1 MCDMNRFITVEKADE
16 HIRSSLPDFGVET
29 VPVTDIAGRILRQT
43 IHAERDLPPFDRVMM
58 DGIAIRHESWS
69 RGTREFVREGIAAA
83 GGEPMALQS
92 DTGCVEVMTGAVMP
106 AGTDCVVPVERIE
119 NTDGAARVDA
129 DYVPEPDQFIH
140 PRGSDQQSGAVLLQ
154 PGLRLGGPE
163 AAVAAAAG
171 LSGIQVARLPTIGV
185 VSVGDELVEP
195 GEPIEPHQVRR
206 SNDFGIEVAIRAR
219 HAGNVTR
226 LFVKDDRDAMT
237 DRIGACLEACDALV
251 LSGGVSMGK
260 YDFVPA
266 VLEALGI
273 ELIFHKVSQRPGRP
287 MWFGRS
293 AEGKPVFALP
303 GNPVSAAVCL
313 SRYVLPSVE
322 HAMGLTATSPRWISL
337 SRDVTFEPD
346 LTFFLPVRV
355 SSSDD
360 GVLSGL
366 PARPNTSGDFS
377 SLAGTDGFV
386 ELPRGRDRFRAGY
399 AAQLWPW

>member
-1 MCDMNRFITVEKADE
+1 
-16 HIRSSLPDFGVET
+16 
-29 VPVTDIAGRILRQT
+29 
-43 IHAERDLPPFDRVMM
+43 
-58 DGIAIRHESWS
+58 
-69 RGTREFVREGIAAA
+69 
-83 GGEPMALQS
+83 
-92 DTGCVEVMTGAVMP
+92 
-106 AGTDCVVPVERIE
+106 
-119 NTDGAARVDA
+119 
-129 DYVPEPDQFIH
+129 
-140 PRGSDQQSGAVLLQ
+140 
-154 PGLRLGGPE
+154 
-163 AAVAAAAG
+163 
-171 LSGIQVARLPTIGV
+171 
-185 VSVGDELVEP
+185 
-195 GEPIEPHQVRR
+195 QVRR

-219 HAGNVTR
+219 RAGNVTR

-237 DRIGACLEACDALV
+237 DRIGACLAACDALV

-266 VLEALGI
+266 VLEDLGI

-366 PARPNTSGDFS
+366 PARPNTSGDFA

-399 AAQLWPW
+399 AARLWPW

>member
-1 MCDMNRFITVEKADE
+1 MNRFITVEKADG
-16 HIRSSLPDFGVET
+16 HIRSAVPDFGVET

-43 IHAERDLPPFDRVMM
+43 IRAERDLPPFDRVMM

-69 RGTREFVREGIAAA
+69 RGTREFAIEGIAAA
-83 GGEPMALQS
+83 GGQPMALRS
-92 DTGCVEVMTGAVMP
+92 DTGCLEVMTGAVMP
-106 AGTDCVVPVERIE
+106 EGTDCVVPVERIE
-119 NTDGAARVDA
+119 NTDGTARIAA
-129 DYVPEPDQFIH
+129 DYVPDPGQFIH
-140 PRGSDQQSGAVLLQ
+140 PRGSDQQSGAVLLE

-163 AAVAAAAG
+163 AAVIAAAG
-171 LSGIQVARLPTIGV
+171 LAEIQAARLPMIGV

-195 GEPIEPHQVRR
+195 GQPIEPHQVRR

-219 HAGNVTR
+219 RAGRVTR
-226 LFVKDDRDAMT
+226 VFVKDDRQVMT
-237 DRIGACLEACDALV
+237 DRIGACLEACDVLV

-266 VLEALGI
+266 VLEELGI
-273 ELIFHKVSQRPGRP
+273 ALVFHKVSQRPGRP

-293 AEGKPVFALP
+293 TDGKPVFALP

-313 SRYVLPSVE
+313 SRYVLPSLE
-322 HAMGLTATSPRWISL
+322 HAMGLKPASPRWIRL
-337 SRDVTFEPD
+337 SRDVSFEPD
-346 LTFFLPVRV
+346 LTFFLPVVV

-366 PARPNTSGDFS
+366 PARPNTSGDFA

-399 AAQLWPW
+399 AARLWPW